1 MTGEDAA
8 PGPSGTARPGSEDTG
23 PEDTGPED
31 AVPDDAVAGDPVRD
45 DAPREG
51 AVPRGAVSEDAVPG
65 RAGPEAT
72 VPGDAVPDDDASGA
86 GLPPDGAAEA
96 GGGSA
101 PGRQPATAGDPSAAG
116 QALDDVDREILALE
130 NLQWKYQGAKEMEIR
145 RRLKLSPTHYYQ
157 RLNVLIDTR
166 AALEHDPML
175 VARLRRQRGDRG

>member
-1 MTGEDAA
+1 MTG
-8 PGPSGTARPGSEDTG
+8 EDTG
-23 PEDTGPED
+23 PE
-31 AVPDDAVAGDPVRD
+31 A
-45 DAPREG
+45 
-51 AVPRGAVSEDAVPG
+51 AVPG
-65 RAGPEAT
+65 DA

-86 GLPPDGAAEA
+86 GLPLDGAAEA
-96 GGGSA
+96 GGGAA
-101 PGRQPATAGDPSAAG
+101 PGRPPATVGDPSATG